1 MAKDIEMKTFLTV
14 WFGQLFSTLGSGL
27 TGFALSVWIYQQTDS
42 VTILAFN
49 LLANTIPNII
59 FAPLT
64 GLVADRW
71 DRRWVMI
78 LSDTIAGISTL
89 AVALL
94 WWNGNLQV
102 WHVYI
107 ATTLIASGSA
117 FQWPAYSATTSLLV
131 PKEQLGRVNGMIQ
144 MGEALSFLVSP
155 VLAGMLFGSIGLGG
169 VILIDFAT
177 FCAAVVTLLIV
188 RFPQHRTESGKGSE
202 KESFFHAA
210 SFGWRYIL
218 ARPGLLGLLIYF
230 GAVNFLW
237 GMVLPLYQ
245 PLILDL
251 SSTQVLGVISS
262 IGGLGV
268 LLGSTLMSVWGGPKR
283 RVLGILVAG
292 GLSGIFLFIT
302 GIQPS
307 LILIGFGLFGGFF
320 CYPLLN
326 ASSQAL
332 WQSKVAP
339 EVQGRVFAIRRL
351 ISWSTQPL
359 ALIVAGPLVDRVID
373 PFMRIDTPLTTTL
386 KQIIGHGSDRGIGLL
401 FLLLGVG
408 LIFAAVIAYFNPRIR
423 GVEEELPD
431 AIPSTAVN
439 AAGAA

>member
-1 MAKDIEMKTFLTV
+1 MKTFITV
-14 WFGQLFSTLGSGL
+14 WAGQLISTFGSGL

-42 VTILAFN
+42 VTLLAFN
-49 LLANTIPNII
+49 LLANTLPNII
-59 FAPLT
+59 LAPLT

-71 DRRWVMI
+71 DRCWVMI
-78 LSDTIAGISTL
+78 LSDTVAGLSTL

-94 WWNGNLQV
+94 WLSGGLQV

-131 PKEQLGRVNGMIQ
+131 PKEQLGRANGMIQ

-155 VLAGMLFGSIGLGG
+155 VLAGTLFGSIGLGG

-188 RFPQHRTESGKGSE
+188 RFPAYRTEASKGSE
-202 KESFFHAA
+202 KESFFHVA

-230 GAVNFLW
+230 GAVNFVW

-283 RVLGILVAG
+283 RILGILGAG
-292 GLSGIFLFIT
+292 GLSGIFLFFT

-307 LILIGFGLFGGFF
+307 LILIGAGLFGGFF

-339 EVQGRVFAIRRL
+339 DVQGRVFAIRRL

-359 ALIVAGPLVDRVID
+359 ALIVAGPLVNRVFD
-373 PFMRIDTPLTTTL
+373 PFMKMDTPLTMML
-386 KQIIGHGSDRGIGLL
+386 KQIIGEGSERGIGLL

-408 LIFAAVIAYFNPRIR
+408 LIIAAMIAWFNPHIR
-423 GVEEELPD
+423 SVEDKLPD
-431 AIPSTAVN
+431 ATPSTPVD
-439 AAGAA
+439 AASAT

>member
-1 MAKDIEMKTFLTV
+1 MKTFLTV
-14 WFGQLFSTLGSGL
+14 WIGQVISTLGSGL

-42 VTILAFN
+42 VTLLAFN
-49 LLANTIPNII
+49 LLANTLPNII
-59 FAPLT
+59 LAPVT

-71 DRRWVMI
+71 DRRYVMI
-78 LSDTIAGISTL
+78 LSDTLAGVSTL
-89 AVALL
+89 SVAWL
-94 WWNGNLQV
+94 WLNGNLQV

-107 ATTLIASGSA
+107 ATTLVVAGNA

-144 MGEALSFLVSP
+144 MGEALSYLVSP
-155 VLAGMLFGSIGLGG
+155 VLAGILFGSIGLGG

-177 FCAAVVTLLIV
+177 FCVAVFTLLIV
-188 RFPQHRTESGKGSE
+188 RFPQHRTESAKSKE
-202 KESFFHAA
+202 KESLLHAA

-218 ARPGLLGLLIYF
+218 ARPGLLGLLFYF

-251 SSTQVLGVISS
+251 SSSQILGIISS

-268 LLGSTLMSVWGGPKR
+268 LLGSALMSTWGGPKKR
-283 RVLGILVAG
+283 IIGVLGAG
-292 GLSGIFLFIT
+292 GLSGVFLFIT
-302 GIQPS
+302 GLQPS
-307 LILIGFGLFGGFF
+307 LFLIGLGLFGGFF

-326 ASSQAL
+326 ASSQVL

-351 ISWSTQPL
+351 IAWSTQPL
-359 ALIVAGPLVDRVID
+359 ALIVAGPLVERVFD
-373 PFMRIDTPLTTTL
+373 PFMGTDTLIATTIS
-386 KQIIGHGSDRGIGLL
+386 QIIGSGSGRGIGLL
-401 FLLLGVG
+401 FILLGFG
-408 LIFAAVIAYFNPRIR
+408 LVVTALLAYLNPRVR
-423 GVEEELPD
+423 FVEDELPD
-431 AIPSTAVN
+431 ALPSTPVN
-439 AAGAA
+439 AAGVT

>member
-1 MAKDIEMKTFLTV
+1 MRTFLTV
-14 WFGQLFSTLGSGL
+14 WVGQVISTLGSGL

-42 VTILAFN
+42 VTLLAMN
-49 LLANTIPNII
+49 LLANTLPNILL
-59 FAPLT
+59 APVT

-71 DRRWVMI
+71 DRRYVMI
-78 LSDTIAGISTL
+78 LSDALAGLSTL
-89 AVALL
+89 GVALL
-94 WWNGNLQV
+94 WLNGDLQV
-102 WHVYI
+102 WHVFI
-107 ATTLIASGSA
+107 ATTLIATGNA

-131 PKEQLGRVNGMIQ
+131 PKEQLGRVNGLIQ

-155 VLAGMLFGSIGLGG
+155 ILAGTLFGSIGLGG

-177 FCAAVVTLLIV
+177 FLVAVIALLLV
-188 RFPQHRTESGKGSE
+188 QFPQYRVDSGKTAE
-202 KESFFHAA
+202 KESLLHAA

-218 ARPGLLGLLIYF
+218 ARPGLLGLLFYF

-251 SSTQVLGVISS
+251 SSSQTLGIISS

-268 LLGSTLMSVWGGPKR
+268 LLGSALMSAWGGPKR
-283 RVLGILVAG
+283 RILGVLGAG

-302 GIQPS
+302 GLQPS
-307 LILIGFGLFGGFF
+307 LFLIGLGLFGGFF

-351 ISWSTQPL
+351 IAWSTQPL
-359 ALIVAGPLVDRVID
+359 ALIVAGPLVERVFD
-373 PFMRIDTPLTTTL
+373 PFMGTDTVLAATIG
-386 KQIIGHGSDRGIGLL
+386 QIIGSGSSRGIGLL
-401 FLLLGVG
+401 FILLGMG
-408 LIFAAVIAYFNPRIR
+408 LVISAMIAYFNPQVRN
-423 GVEEELPD
+423 VEDELSD
-431 AIPSTAVN
+431 ALPSMETKVAETI
-439 AAGAA
+439 

>member
-1 MAKDIEMKTFLTV
+1 MKTFLTV
-14 WFGQLFSTLGSGL
+14 WFGQLISTLGSGL

-42 VTILAFN
+42 VTLLAFN
-49 LLANTIPNII
+49 LLANTLPNII
-59 FAPLT
+59 LAPLT

-78 LSDTIAGISTL
+78 LSDAVAGLSTL
-89 AVALL
+89 TIALL
-94 WWNGNLQV
+94 WLGGSLQV

-117 FQWPAYSATTSLLV
+117 FQWPAYSATTGLLV

-144 MGEALSFLVSP
+144 MGEALSFLISP
-155 VLAGMLFGSIGLGG
+155 VLAGTLFGSIGLGG

-177 FCAAVVTLLIV
+177 FGAAVVALLIV
-188 RFPQHRTESGKGSE
+188 RFPTHRTGSRKGSE
-202 KESFFHAA
+202 KESLFHAA
-210 SFGWRYIL
+210 SFGWRYIR
-218 ARPGLLGLLIYF
+218 ARPGLLGLLVYF

-245 PLILDL
+245 PLILNL
-251 SSTQVLGVISS
+251 SSSQVLGVISS

-283 RVLGILVAG
+283 RILGILGAG

-302 GIQPS
+302 GLRPS
-307 LILIGFGLFGGFF
+307 LTLIGLGLFGGFF

-339 EVQGRVFAIRRL
+339 DVQGRVFAIRRL
-351 ISWSTQPL
+351 VSWSTQPL
-359 ALIVAGPLVDRVID
+359 ALIVAGPLVDRVFD
-373 PFMRIDTPLTTTL
+373 PFMKTPSALAVT
-386 KQIIGHGSDRGIGLL
+386 IGRLIGVGPGRGIGLL
-401 FLLLGVG
+401 FLLLGMG
-408 LIFAAVIAYFNPRIR
+408 LVVAALMTYLDIRIR
-423 GVEEELPD
+423 RVEDELPD
-431 AIPSTAVN
+431 ASIAN
-439 AAGAA
+439 L